1 MLHRFE
7 QNIEDITAPA
17 QFTWPFHYVPHAL
30 SRLAAEELQ
39 RHLHTHPEWADEIA
53 AGKMFGVL
61 VVRDANGELG
71 FLAAFSGNLASTNR
85 HPYFVPPVY
94 DMLQPDDFFRR
105 EEAEISAINR
115 QVAAIEKGEEYSKV
129 KQQLESAKQHSAN
142 ELSALKAALAERKQ
156 LRAQRRAE
164 GEDSATLTLES
175 QRDNADLQRLK
186 RHLREMVAT
195 AQQAFDSVCAEV
207 SRLKEE
213 RQRRSAALQMQ
224 LFAQF
229 RMLNAR
235 GEVKD
240 LCELFAPTAQQIPP
254 AGAGECAA
262 PKLLQYAY
270 MNGLHPVAMAEFWQ
284 GASPVGEVRHHG
296 AFYPACVGKCKPILE
311 WMMQGLDVEPNP
323 LMEIRP
329 AEPKIL
335 WEDEDILAI
344 DKPCGML
351 SVEGKSGVMSVER
364 WAAERYPDV
373 TSPMI
378 VHRLDQ
384 STSGILLLAKNKAA
398 HTALQEQFIK
408 RTIRKSY
415 TALLDGIIAQTS
427 GRIELPMRLDY
438 ENRPRQMV
446 AEDGNQAIT
455 EYEVIAIEQGRTR
468 IIFHPITGRTH
479 QLRLHAAHHKGL
491 GTPIVGDD
499 IYGHECH
506 ADLCDGHRLCLHASE
521 IEFTHPR
528 TGERIEIQCKA
539 EF

>member
-1 MLHRFE
+1 
-7 QNIEDITAPA
+7 
-17 QFTWPFHYVPHAL
+17 
-30 SRLAAEELQ
+30 
-39 RHLHTHPEWADEIA
+39 
-53 AGKMFGVL
+53 
-61 VVRDANGELG
+61 
-71 FLAAFSGNLASTNR
+71 
-85 HPYFVPPVY
+85 
-94 DMLQPDDFFRR
+94 
-105 EEAEISAINR
+105 
-115 QVAAIEKGEEYSKV
+115 
-129 KQQLESAKQHSAN
+129 
-142 ELSALKAALAERKQ
+142 
-156 LRAQRRAE
+156 
-164 GEDSATLTLES
+164 
-175 QRDNADLQRLK
+175 
-186 RHLREMVAT
+186 
-195 AQQAFDSVCAEV
+195 
-207 SRLKEE
+207 
-213 RQRRSAALQMQ
+213 
-224 LFAQF
+224 
-229 RMLNAR
+229 
-235 GEVKD
+235 
-240 LCELFAPTAQQIPP
+240 
-254 AGAGECAA
+254 
-262 PKLLQYAY
+262 
-270 MNGLHPVAMAEFWQ
+270 MAEFWQ

-351 SVEGKSGVMSVER
+351 SVEGKSGVMSVEK
-364 WAAERYPDV
+364 WAAERYPDIS
-373 TSPMI
+373 SPMI

-398 HTALQEQFIK
+398 HSSLQEQFIK
-408 RTIRKSY
+408 RTIHKSY
-415 TALLDGIIAQTS
+415 TALLDGIITQPS

-446 AEDGNQAIT
+446 AEDGKQAIT

-468 IIFHPITGRTH
+468 ILFHPITGRTH